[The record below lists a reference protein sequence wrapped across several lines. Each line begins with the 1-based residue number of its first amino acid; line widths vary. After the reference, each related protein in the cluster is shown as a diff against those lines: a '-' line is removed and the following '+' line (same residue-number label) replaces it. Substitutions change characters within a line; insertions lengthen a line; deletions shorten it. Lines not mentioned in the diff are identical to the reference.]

1 MTWKVG
7 ICDDNPL
14 QVELIKKYVRKYDWK
29 DDLCV
34 LDSTNPDD
42 FLDLVKA
49 TIPHVVFLDI
59 DMGKV
64 NGIDLGEAIRKIDKN
79 IVIVFITAYEKYAYE
94 AYQTRAFHY
103 LMKTILTEEF
113 NEVLDEV
120 IAHIKLLNT
129 QLVNSNFVVKTKKET
144 VCFECDDIYYF
155 EKIGHKIRVCAESR
169 DVFFYDNFCTLIEV
183 IDPKYFV
190 RCHQGYI
197 VNIGKVRGLKNKTL
211 FLSNDFELPVSRTY
225 MSNIRLVLND
235 KLFSGR

>member
-14 QVELIKKYVRKYDWK
+14 QVELIKKYVQKYDWK
-29 DDLCV
+29 DDICV

-42 FLDLVKA
+42 FLDQVEAL
-49 TIPHVVFLDI
+49 IPHLVFLDI

-64 NGIDLGEAIRKIDKN
+64 SGIDLGEAIREIDKN
-79 IVIVFITAYEKYAYE
+79 IVIVFVTAYEKYAYE

-103 LMKTILTEEF
+103 LMKPILPEKF
-113 NEVLDEV
+113 NAVLDEV
-120 IAHIKLLNT
+120 IAHIKRLTIPLENK
-129 QLVNSNFVVKTKKET
+129 SFVVKTKKEI
-144 VCFECDDIYYF
+144 VCIECNDIYYF

-169 DVFFYDNFCTLIEV
+169 DVFFYDNFCTLIET
-183 IDPKYFV
+183 IDPNHFV

-225 MSNIRLVLND
+225 MNDIKLVLNE